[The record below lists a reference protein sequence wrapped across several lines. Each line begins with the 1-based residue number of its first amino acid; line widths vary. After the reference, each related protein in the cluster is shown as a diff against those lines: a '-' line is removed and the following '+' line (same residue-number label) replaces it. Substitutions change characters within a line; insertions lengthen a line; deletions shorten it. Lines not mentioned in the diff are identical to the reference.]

1 MMIKKK
7 LLIGVMSLFTLTACG
22 GSDDGGAAT
31 PGGATAAISLS
42 PLALDVPANAGSY
55 TVEVSSSETDW
66 TATTGAQWLSVTAM
80 GTTATKGV
88 LTIKVEANNGTAS
101 RSATVTV
108 KSRNARTTLIV
119 MQAQPMEV
127 SATSVILHSAGETA
141 TIDVT
146 ATGDWTATSADSWL
160 TAVRSGSGLAI
171 TASPNTTGAVRQST
185 VTVAQGTEK
194 HNIAVLQDSPEVTAP
209 SNVPEGYTLVWS
221 DEFNQGSEL
230 SSDWRHE
237 VQGPGW
243 VNHELQ
249 TYVNGSAA
257 GKRVTELVDGKLR
270 ITCFKSA
277 NTIYSGRVYA
287 KPSTGW
293 TYGYIEARIKLP
305 RGKGTW
311 PAFWMMPVNFKSWPA
326 DGEIDIMEE
335 VGYHPNY
342 VSSSLHANAHVHSN
356 NTQVTHE
363 MLCAGAESD
372 YHVYAIQWTQQNIT
386 TYVDGKVQLS
396 YDNRGLGRDDWPY
409 DDPFYVILN
418 LAWGGDWGAA
428 GGGVDESALPATML
442 VDYVRVFQ
450 KK

>member
-171 TASPNTTGAVRQST
+171 TASPNTTGAVR
-185 VTVAQGTEK
+185 
-194 HNIAVLQDSPEVTAP
+194 
-209 SNVPEGYTLVWS
+209 
-221 DEFNQGSEL
+221 
-230 SSDWRHE
+230 
-237 VQGPGW
+237 
-243 VNHELQ
+243 
-249 TYVNGSAA
+249 
-257 GKRVTELVDGKLR
+257 
-270 ITCFKSA
+270 
-277 NTIYSGRVYA
+277 
-287 KPSTGW
+287 
-293 TYGYIEARIKLP
+293 
-305 RGKGTW
+305 
-311 PAFWMMPVNFKSWPA
+311 
-326 DGEIDIMEE
+326 
-335 VGYHPNY
+335 
-342 VSSSLHANAHVHSN
+342 
-356 NTQVTHE
+356 
-363 MLCAGAESD
+363 
-372 YHVYAIQWTQQNIT
+372 
-386 TYVDGKVQLS
+386 
-396 YDNRGLGRDDWPY
+396 
-409 DDPFYVILN
+409 
-418 LAWGGDWGAA
+418 
-428 GGGVDESALPATML
+428 
-442 VDYVRVFQ
+442 
-450 KK
+450 